1 MELYGGG
8 PEVKLSGKDLSS
20 YLSPEHKVEVILY
33 KDNNFSP
40 QIIDTNGPKWYRDSK
55 WAERV
60 TCKRQKIKWKNSD
73 GRSLNNLFYHSLFLF
88 I

>member
-40 QIIDTNGPKWYRDSK
+40 QIIDTNGPK
-55 WAERV
+55 
-60 TCKRQKIKWKNSD
+60 
-73 GRSLNNLFYHSLFLF
+73 
-88 I
+88 